1 VCSIVVVMLGRS
13 TTEAFW
19 VEVVD
24 EMVTKFRK
32 HEQRFYLEKPG
43 VRDRNI
49 ILGPPSSLA

>member
-1 VCSIVVVMLGRS
+1 VVVMLRRS

-24 EMVTKFRK
+24 EMVTEFRK
-32 HEQRFYLEKPG
+32 HEQRSCLEKPG

-49 ILGPPSSLA
+49 SLGLPSSLA